1 LIHALLTAIFLTL
14 FSQTAWGDRNYQI
27 LDLRFSIYD
36 GYSAEIDGSK
46 LSYPSQFNYHAFYLE
61 PYIYNSIEACTAVL
75 ARRRNAGEFK
85 GYRIQANDTGTNG
98 SFPDTYWSDEFG
110 MRVVKCVTPEYPPPR
125 GKR

>member
-1 LIHALLTAIFLTL
+1 MTRTLLTAIFLTL

-27 LDLRFSIYD
+27 LDLRFSISD
-36 GYSAEIDGSK
+36 GFDGRK
-46 LSYPSQFNYHAFYLE
+46 LSWPSQFNYHAFYLE

-85 GYRIQANDTGTNG
+85 GYRIQLNETGTNG

-110 MRVVKCVTPEYPPPR
+110 MR
-125 GKR
+125 